1 MRFQTFTPDDQYTAR
16 AEAIYADY
24 CALRIQSAT
33 SSDWE
38 STRDARR
45 RLVGEYDRET
55 RKSIAERINYDLIHQ
70 DAVAAVI
77 RERRHLE
84 GVREVLKG
92 RT

>member
-1 MRFQTFTPDDQYTAR
+1 MRFQTFTPDDQYTSR
-16 AEAIYADY
+16 AESIYADY
-24 CALRIQSAT
+24 CALRIESAK
-33 SSDWE
+33 SANWE
-38 STRDARR
+38 ATRDARR
-45 RLVGEYDRET
+45 QLVAEYDRET

>member
-1 MRFQTFTPDDQYTAR
+1 MKFQTYTPDDQYTAR

-24 CALRIQSAT
+24 CGLRIESAK
-33 SSDWE
+33 SGDWE

-45 RLVGEYDRET
+45 RLVEEYDRET
-55 RKSIAERINYDLIHQ
+55 HHSIAERINYDRIHQ
-70 DAVAAVI
+70 DAVAEVI
-77 RERRHLE
+77 RERRHLD